1 LLLLSILFQALL
13 HSLVISCESLLL
25 CSLFYFCCVFQQL
38 LRVRCISDTGSIFF
52 TYKFLNGEAKNVLLS
67 TVTYFFSSC
76 CSVVC
81 SQLSLGNDFFLWVLS
96 AIKFTADLSA
106 EFCLKTIKR
115 EPCLFKKL
123 DLSQAWPSIG
133 FPACFALNG
142 NFCDGTSL
150 RMQFP
155 FPLKY

>member
-1 LLLLSILFQALL
+1 VNLFCCAV
-13 HSLVISCESLLL
+13 SFIFVVYFSNFWEWDALVIPV
-25 CSLFYFCCVFQQL
+25 VF
-38 LRVRCISDTGSIFF
+38 FF